1 MYRYIAVSL
10 SGLAIG
16 GSLLARLPRWLPLL
30 VSLSLITEYGHNR
43 FSVTGLIV
51 ARDLLSLKGNED
63 TFTRSML
70 ISVPL
75 YFSFSFFTN
84 LLVTF
89 LIGFRLW
96 TVSRA
101 VASLRTGG
109 RSLRTVAILIVC
121 GGTMVAFSKLT
132 MNIQIGICCSLSNR
146 QSLRV
151 DSVRNQR

>member
-1 MYRYIAVSL
+1 M
-10 SGLAIG
+10 
-16 GSLLARLPRWLPLL
+16 LARLPRWSPLL

-43 FSVTGLIV
+43 FAVTGLV
-51 ARDLLSLKGNED
+51 VGWDLLNLKGNED

-75 YFSFSFFTN
+75 YFSFSFVTN

-109 RSLRTVAILIVC
+109 RSLRTVAILTVC
-121 GGTMVAFSKLT
+121 GSTIITFSNLT
-132 MNIQIGICCSLSNR
+132 MNIQIGICCSISNR

-151 DSVRNQR
+151 GPVRNQR